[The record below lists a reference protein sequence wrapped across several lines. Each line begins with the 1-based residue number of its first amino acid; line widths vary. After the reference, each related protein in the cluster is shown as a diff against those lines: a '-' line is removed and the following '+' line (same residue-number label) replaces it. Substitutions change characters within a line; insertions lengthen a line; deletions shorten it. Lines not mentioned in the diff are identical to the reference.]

1 MKFSTTLKS
10 GMMAAGLVAGL
21 IGAQS
26 ALAVT
31 VKVEQFIEAKDPWG
45 MAAMKDGTFFF
56 TEKCAGLSVRTS
68 SGSINKLLGIGGSSG
83 FSATKN
89 DLFCDGQAG
98 VLGVAVYP

>member
-31 VKVEQFIEAKDPWG
+31 VKVEEDEPP
-45 MAAMKDGTFFF
+45 
-56 TEKCAGLSVRTS
+56 VPP
-68 SGSINKLLGIGGSSG
+68 
-83 FSATKN
+83 
-89 DLFCDGQAG
+89 
-98 VLGVAVYP
+98 VAVVE